1 MDDVAQRLG
10 RTFGVCTA
18 QGRLIFHVRHR
29 RTARG
34 ARLRH
39 LEHLRI
45 RSMLYYSHHFR
56 NDIPRLAHA
65 DHIPD
70 ADAKLPDEILVVQD
84 SPGNGR
90 SRQQHRFKHSRRR
103 QHACAPDRNLDIQ

>member
-1 MDDVAQRLG
+1 
-10 RTFGVCTA
+10 
-18 QGRLIFHVRHR
+18 
-29 RTARG
+29 
-34 ARLRH
+34 
-39 LEHLRI
+39 
-45 RSMLYYSHHFR
+45 MLYYSHHFR

-103 QHACAPDRNLDIQ
+103 QHACAPDRNLDIQQL